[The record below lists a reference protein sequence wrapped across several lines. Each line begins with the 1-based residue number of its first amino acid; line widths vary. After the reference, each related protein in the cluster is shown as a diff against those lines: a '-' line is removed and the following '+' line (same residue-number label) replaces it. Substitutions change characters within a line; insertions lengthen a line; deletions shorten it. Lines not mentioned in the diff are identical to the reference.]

1 VHFDAVFNR
10 QKTRIVTRSLGT
22 RILRFNRQTNVT
34 KTVKIIQKFT
44 VRRKGAEGGGGG
56 GSTIARPPLPEYA
69 TGWHRGHLV
78 GAPIRRP

>member
-1 VHFDAVFNR
+1 MHFDAVFNR

-44 VRRKGAEGGGGG
+44 VRRKGAEGGG
-56 GSTIARPPLPEYA
+56 STIARPPLPEYA